1 MDEGGYLIH
10 GRTPVS
16 LLVLRREVGL
26 LAAAAS
32 VERERGPRAW
42 VPLVHMLLAVENAS
56 SDRSKEYCD
65 SRSELGG
72 SRGVK
77 KSSNSLCAHWEIPV
91 E

>member
-1 MDEGGYLIH
+1 M
-10 GRTPVS
+10 
-16 LLVLRREVGL
+16 
-26 LAAAAS
+26 
-32 VERERGPRAW
+32 
-42 VPLVHMLLAVENAS
+42 PLVHMLLAVENAS